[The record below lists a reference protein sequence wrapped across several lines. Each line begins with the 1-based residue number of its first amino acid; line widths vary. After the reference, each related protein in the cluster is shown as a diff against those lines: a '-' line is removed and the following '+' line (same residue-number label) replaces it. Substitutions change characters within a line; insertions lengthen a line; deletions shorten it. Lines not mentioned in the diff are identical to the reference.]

1 MQMHGHYAPIL
12 SDPLECKN
20 REVLDERKKQNIYL
34 KLHYSVQQYV
44 CPSGNGK
51 CRQKTGFICGGGKK
65 NEKIFS
71 PGKRKTVRDAKP
83 RPSLLLLWACD
94 PGKISNAVAHVPNT
108 IVSRFWRTIAEA
120 WTVIAD
126 SLSLK

>member
-1 MQMHGHYAPIL
+1 MLKHGHYAPIL

-65 NEKIFS
+65 NEKYSVPEREKKFGTQS
-71 PGKRKTVRDAKP
+71 PAQAYSYSGLATPGK
-83 RPSLLLLWACD
+83 
-94 PGKISNAVAHVPNT
+94 
-108 IVSRFWRTIAEA
+108 
-120 WTVIAD
+120 
-126 SLSLK
+126 